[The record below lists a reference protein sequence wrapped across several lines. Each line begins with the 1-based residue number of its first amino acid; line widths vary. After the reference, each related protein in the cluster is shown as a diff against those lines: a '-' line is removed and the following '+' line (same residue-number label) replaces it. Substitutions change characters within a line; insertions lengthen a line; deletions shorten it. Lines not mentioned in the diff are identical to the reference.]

1 LDGFF
6 VNYSYVLAYWCIF
19 LRDVSILVIILWNLI
34 RINCKH
40 NRSVFRNLKLISQGN
55 RETTM
60 QLMDL
65 SSVIL
70 SVVPLQQFNE
80 YLKNHQPQSL

>member
-1 LDGFF
+1 
-6 VNYSYVLAYWCIF
+6 
-19 LRDVSILVIILWNLI
+19 LVIIFWNLI

-70 SVVPLQQFNE
+70 SVVPLQ
-80 YLKNHQPQSL
+80 